1 MPMVQG
7 RSAQLRRTFEELPEG
22 TGKDFVR
29 MLASNLLREGGS
41 MEDAME
47 QALTEAAPLFPEMM
61 LVVRCRQDRPFER
74 SDVFMIEETAM
85 VAMEFRQ
92 EILEWREALASGE
105 IVKGKGKGKG
115 APRNGYSV
123 PSMAAA
129 AFNAQPSDGESE
141 PSSDEEEAVPSGK
154 GVGKGFTAFSG
165 KGRRMS
171 D

>member
-47 QALTEAAPLFPEMM
+47 QALTEAADLFPEML

-85 VAMEFRQ
+85 AAMELRQ
-92 EILEWREALASGE
+92 ESIDWRAALASGE
-105 IVKGKGKGKG
+105 IVKGRGKGVT
-115 APRNGYSV
+115 P
-123 PSMAAA
+123 
-129 AFNAQPSDGESE
+129 E
-141 PSSDEEEAVPSGK
+141 PSSDEEEAAPSGK
-154 GVGKGFTAFSG
+154 GSGKGFTAFSG
-165 KGRRMS
+165 SGHRMS